1 MMSPQRIV
9 GVLLVALGIASLRA
23 DEVLQSLKGRCSIR
37 ASTLANNLELRLER
51 GECIENKDC
60 HDSHM
65 QEQED
70 AFTGFSLSDLSREGA
85 HAEAI
90 LRAEAGTL
98 TCSGSIHNSELT
110 GDFVFEPN
118 KAFVERMRS
127 LGITGL
133 DSEKLE
139 VYTLFHIEAG
149 WVQSLQTAGV
159 TGIDA
164 SNLIAMKIFKVDAD
178 YVHSLNSLGYATPP
192 AQKLIAMKVHKVD
205 PAEVQQIRA
214 LGYQP
219 TLDELVQ
226 MRIFKVT
233 PDFIQRMQAR
243 GFEHLT
249 ISKLVQI
256 RIFKLDE

>member
-1 MMSPQRIV
+1 MTPQRIV
-9 GVLLVALGIASLRA
+9 GAFLILLGIASLQA
-23 DEVLQSLKGRCSIR
+23 DEVLQTLKGRCSIR
-37 ASTLANNLELRLER
+37 ASTNANHLELRLER
-51 GECIENKDC
+51 GECIGNKDC
-60 HDSHM
+60 HDSHT
-65 QEQED
+65 QEAQE

-110 GDFVFEPN
+110 GDFTFEPN
-118 KAFVERMRS
+118 KAFVERMRG

-164 SNLIAMKIFKVDAD
+164 SNLIAVKIFKVDAD
-178 YVHSLNSLGYATPP
+178 YVRSLNSLGYATPS
-192 AQKLIAMKVHKVD
+192 AHKLIALKVQKVD
-205 PAEVQQIRA
+205 PAEVRQIRA
-214 LGYQP
+214 MGYQP
-219 TLDELVQ
+219 TLDELIQ

-233 PDFIQRMQAR
+233 PEFIQQMQAR
-243 GFEHLT
+243 GFNNLT

-256 RIFKLDE
+256 RIFKLDEQ

>member
-1 MMSPQRIV
+1 MNPQRIA
-9 GVLLVALGIASLRA
+9 GALLIVLGIASLRA
-23 DEVLQSLKGRCSIR
+23 DEILQSLKGRCSIR
-37 ASTLANNLELRLER
+37 ASTRENNLELRLER
-51 GECIENKDC
+51 GDCIEGRDC
-60 HDSHM
+60 HDM
-65 QEQED
+65 RNQEPSD
-70 AFTGFSLSDLSREGA
+70 AFTGFSLTDLSREGA
-85 HAEAI
+85 HAEAV

-98 TCSGSIHNSELT
+98 TCSGTIHNSELS
-110 GDFVFEPN
+110 GDFTFEPN
-118 KAFVERMRS
+118 KAFVERMRG

-159 TGIDA
+159 NGIDA
-164 SNLIAMKIFKVDAD
+164 SNLIAMKIFRVDAD
-178 YVHSLNSLGYATPP
+178 YVKSLNALGYATPS
-192 AQKLIAMKVHKVD
+192 AQKLIALKVQKVD
-205 PAEVQQIRA
+205 PEEVKKIRA

-233 PDFIQRMQAR
+233 PEFIEKMRAR
-243 GFEHLT
+243 GFNNLT

>member
-1 MMSPQRIV
+1 MNPQRIA
-9 GVLLVALGIASLRA
+9 GALLILLGIASLRA

-37 ASTLANNLELRLER
+37 ASTQANNLELRLER
-51 GECIENKDC
+51 GDCIDGKDC
-60 HDSHM
+60 HDSRT
-65 QEQED
+65 QEAQET
-70 AFTGFSLSDLSREGA
+70 FTGFSLADLSREGA
-85 HAEAI
+85 HAEAV

-98 TCSGSIHNSELT
+98 ICSGTIHNSELS
-110 GDFVFEPN
+110 GDFTFEPN
-118 KAFVERMRS
+118 KAFVERMRR

-164 SNLIAMKIFKVDAD
+164 SNLIAMKIFHVDAD
-178 YVHSLNSLGYATPP
+178 YVRSLNSLGYATPP
-192 AQKLIAMKVHKVD
+192 AQKLIALKVQKVD
-205 PAEVQQIRA
+205 PSEVKQIRA

-219 TLDELVQ
+219 TLDELIQ
-226 MRIFKVT
+226 MRVFKVT
-233 PDFIQRMQAR
+233 PDFIERMRSR
-243 GFEHLT
+243 GFSNLT

>member
-1 MMSPQRIV
+1 MNPQRIA
-9 GVLLVALGIASLRA
+9 GALLIVLGIASLRA
-23 DEVLQSLKGRCSIR
+23 DEILQSLKGRCSIR
-37 ASTLANNLELRLER
+37 ASTQGNNLELRLER
-51 GECIENKDC
+51 GDCIDGRDC
-60 HDSHM
+60 HDTRT
-65 QEQED
+65 QETPE
-70 AFTGFSLSDLSREGA
+70 AFTGFSLADLSHEGA

-98 TCSGSIHNSELT
+98 TCSGTIHNSELS
-110 GDFVFEPN
+110 GDFTFEPN
-118 KAFVERMRS
+118 KAFVERMRG

-164 SNLIAMKIFKVDAD
+164 SNLIAMKIFRVDAD
-178 YVHSLNSLGYATPP
+178 YVKSLNALGYATPS
-192 AQKLIAMKVHKVD
+192 AQKLIALRVQKVD
-205 PAEVQQIRA
+205 PEEVKKIRA

-233 PDFIQRMQAR
+233 PEFIEKMRAR
-243 GFEHLT
+243 GFDNLT